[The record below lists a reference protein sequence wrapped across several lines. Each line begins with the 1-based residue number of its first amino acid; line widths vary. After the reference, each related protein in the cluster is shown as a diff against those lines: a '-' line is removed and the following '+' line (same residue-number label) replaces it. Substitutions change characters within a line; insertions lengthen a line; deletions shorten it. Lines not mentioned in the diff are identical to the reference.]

1 MIKICFPD
9 VFFPQIFALTP
20 DWKSGIHAPPLKYLL
35 GMRRLSTFCI
45 LCCLSAGISQAATYV
60 WSGAAENG
68 IYGDSNNWTVNGS
81 PNGYYPQ
88 NSANDD
94 AIIGENAGTITW
106 STSQGF
112 FGATNTVQIGSGS
125 TLVCTT
131 TVGDLNANSFTLE
144 GNSQLVFE
152 STNAFGLGRGFTLNF
167 GTFTAAEH
175 GVWVATDITNFWTHG
190 KTVTFTG
197 TLDMNSLSGSGTIEL
212 ASIKAAQQGGNLNLD
227 LSGLNIASNSQVHA
241 AVTQVTENGVTKV
254 LVNYE
259 TVPEPAT
266 ATLGLLGLGALLFRR
281 KRQ

>member
-1 MIKICFPD
+1 
-9 VFFPQIFALTP
+9 
-20 DWKSGIHAPPLKYLL
+20 
-35 GMRRLSTFCI
+35 MRRLSTFCI

-175 GVWVATDITNFWTHG
+175 GTWVATDITNFWSNE
-190 KTVTFTG
+190 KTITFTG

-212 ASIKAAQQGGNLNLD
+212 ASIKSAQRGGNLNLD

-241 AVTQVTENGVTKV
+241 AVKQVTENGVTKV